1 MSLPRASPR
10 VTAATEWDLC
20 TVCAFGSFLE
30 HFNAIL
36 MQFYDM
42 ASCVA
47 QQAEEVSAPVL
58 VIEILVL
65 N

>member
-1 MSLPRASPR
+1 
-10 VTAATEWDLC
+10 
-20 TVCAFGSFLE
+20 
-30 HFNAIL
+30 

-42 ASCVA
+42 ASRVA

>member
-20 TVCAFGSFLE
+20 TVFALLVPLWS
-30 HFNAIL
+30 IL

-42 ASCVA
+42 ASRVA

-58 VIEILVL
+58 VI
-65 N
+65 

>member
-20 TVCAFGSFLE
+20 TVFALLVPFWS
-30 HFNAIL
+30 IL

>member
-1 MSLPRASPR
+1 MGPLY
-10 VTAATEWDLC
+10 C
-20 TVCAFGSFLE
+20 VCAFGSFLE

-36 MQFYDM
+36 LQFYDM